1 MSIYMYNG
9 RNDTSKGENMSIK
22 FKNIW
27 TNEVKW
33 VTVFNSDYMSREWID
48 AVNRE
53 ANALDGWRF
62 AG

>member
-1 MSIYMYNG
+1 
-9 RNDTSKGENMSIK
+9 MSIK

-27 TNEVKW
+27 TDEVKW
-33 VTVFNSDYMSREWID
+33 VTVFSSDYFSREWID
-48 AVNRE
+48 VVNRE

>member
-1 MSIYMYNG
+1 
-9 RNDTSKGENMSIK
+9 MSIK

-33 VTVFNSDYMSREWID
+33 VTVFSSDYFSREWID

-62 AG
+62 AE